1 VYGSESWSEFTKW
14 YRRILPDAVVRFDDR
29 VERVLMYRDI
39 KLSIDHAP
47 ALAAPSALT
56 VQYLLPFDSDTA
68 RDVWSTFSDRYLVDG
83 PEGTHVRLT
92 PETEVE
98 DIRTTCL
105 STWLAREIG
114 DDDLF
119 ERLLE
124 WVDTHYEPRVDDE
137 RGEFAYWFGLD
148 EPYPRGQW
156 NNVVMNAFVAPP
168 GTWTSLFG

>member
-1 VYGSESWSEFTKW
+1 VFTSW
-14 YRRILPDAVVRFDDR
+14 YREILPDAVVRFDDR

-39 KLSIDHAP
+39 NLSIDHAP

-56 VQYLLPFDSDTA
+56 VQYLLPFDRDSA
-68 RDVWSTFSDRYLVDG
+68 RDVWSTFTDRFLVDG

-92 PETEVE
+92 PETDVE

-105 STWLAREIG
+105 STWLAREMG

-124 WVDTHYEPRVDDE
+124 WADTHYEPRVDDE
-137 RGEFAYWFGLD
+137 QGEFAYWFGLD

-156 NNVVMNAFVAPP
+156 NNAVMNAFVAPV
-168 GTWTSLFG
+168 GTWPSLFEMMA

>member
-1 VYGSESWSEFTKW
+1 VYGSDSFSVFTDW
-14 YRRILPDAVVRFDDR
+14 YRRILPDAVVRSDDR

-39 KLSIDHAP
+39 DLSIDHAP

-56 VQYLLPFDSDTA
+56 VQYLLPFDPDTA
-68 RDVWSTFSDRYLVDG
+68 RDVWDTFTERFLVDR
-83 PEGTHVRLT
+83 PAGTHVRLT
-92 PETEVE
+92 PETDVE

-119 ERLLE
+119 ERLLG
-124 WVDTHYEPRVDDE
+124 WVDAHYEPRVDVD
-137 RGEFAYWFGLD
+137 RGEFGYRFGLD

-168 GTWTSLFG
+168 GTWTSLLG

>member
-1 VYGSESWSEFTKW
+1 VYGSDSWPVFTNW
-14 YRRILPDAVVRFDDR
+14 YREILPFAVVRFNDR

-39 KLSIDHAP
+39 DLSIDHAP

-56 VQYLLPFDSDTA
+56 AQYLLPFDPDTA
-68 RDVWSTFSDRYLVDG
+68 RDVWSSFTDRFLVDR

-92 PETEVE
+92 PGTDTE

-105 STWLAREIG
+105 STWLARELG
-114 DDDLF
+114 DDELF
-119 ERLLE
+119 ERLLA
-124 WVDTHYEPRVDDE
+124 WVDAHYEPRVDDE

-156 NNVVMNAFVAPP
+156 NNAVMNGFVAPV
-168 GTWTSLFG
+168 GTWTSLFE

>member
-1 VYGSESWSEFTKW
+1 MYGSESWSEFTKW

-92 PETEVE
+92 PETNGSIPITSPVSMMNEESSPTGSVSTSP
-98 DIRTTCL
+98 IHAASGTT
-105 STWLAREIG
+105 S
-114 DDDLF
+114 
-119 ERLLE
+119 
-124 WVDTHYEPRVDDE
+124 
-137 RGEFAYWFGLD
+137 
-148 EPYPRGQW
+148 
-156 NNVVMNAFVAPP
+156 
-168 GTWTSLFG
+168 S